1 MSPIKPENKGRYPE
15 DWPGIALAIKE
26 RAGWR
31 CECEGE
37 CGVAHGLG
45 PFPDGD
51 RCHKRH
57 GFVYPGF
64 FRNGAKCVLTVAHL
78 DHAPENCEPEN
89 LKAMCQG
96 CHLRYDAPRKKTERI
111 AARAGSEPLFETET
125 A

>member
-1 MSPIKPENKGRYPE
+1 MSPIKPENKHRYPE
-15 DWPGIALAIKE
+15 DWDQIALATKE
-26 RAGWR
+26 HAGWR

-37 CGVAHGLG
+37 CGTEHGG
-45 PFPDGD
+45 
-51 RCHKRH
+51 RCPEVHRWIAEH
-57 GFVYPGF
+57 FVG
-64 FRNGAKCVLTVAHL
+64 VVILTVAHL
-78 DHAPENCEPEN
+78 NHVPEDCEPEN